1 MTRIETMVRSIAI
14 FVLMMLSLGDCFIL
28 HGPDAMSMR
37 KKLVSTDRSASR
49 CINLQMQAES
59 RSSQVFDVRS
69 DRRALLAVP
78 FMTLL
83 DTTKPVYAA
92 APGCVVVLGA
102 TGETGQ
108 KCVDALVQ
116 RGKKVR
122 AVVRSA
128 TSSKGKRITI
138 PQDGEDLV
146 EVVIGDVTRRQD
158 LESVIKG
165 AEAVIFAASASS
177 KGGDPEKVDYQGLVD
192 TAEICI
198 QQNVKRLVIVSSG
211 GVSKPDSSIYQLL
224 NLFGKIMFYKFKV
237 NACAAPPRPIC
248 LSHKDSEHIS
258 CKSQGD
264 QRCANDRAR
273 KQQII
278 PA

>member
-1 MTRIETMVRSIAI
+1 MLRSIAI
-14 FVLMMLSLGDCFIL
+14 FHLLILGLADCFVV

-37 KKLVSTDRSASR
+37 KMMLSKDRSASR
-49 CINLQMQAES
+49 CINLQMQAEP
-59 RSSQVFDVRS
+59 RSSKVFDVRS

-78 FMTLL
+78 LLTLL
-83 DTTKPVYAA
+83 DTTKQVYAA
-92 APGCVVVLGA
+92 PPGCVVVLGA

-108 KCVDALVQ
+108 KCVEALVQ

-122 AVVRSA
+122 AVIRSA
-128 TSSKGKRITI
+128 TSSKGKSLNL
-138 PQDGEDLV
+138 PQDGADLV
-146 EVVIGDVTRRQD
+146 EVVIGDVTKRQD

-177 KGGDPEKVDYQGLVD
+177 KGGDPQKVDYQALVD

-198 QQNVKRLVIVSSG
+198 QQNVGRLVIVSSG

-224 NLFGKIMFYKFKV
+224 NLFGQIMFYKFKV
-237 NACAAPPRPIC
+237 RAGAAPPRPDC
-248 LSHKDSEHIS
+248 WYHTNSE
-258 CKSQGD
+258 
-264 QRCANDRAR
+264 
-273 KQQII
+273 